1 MVPFGKELLRAA
13 WLPPGKTSQLLSE
26 APSDFVSLSLC
37 FFRLWRFLHVL
48 SQFLPFR
55 LD

>member
-26 APSDFVSLSLC
+26 APSAFC
-37 FFRLWRFLHVL
+37 
-48 SQFLPFR
+48 
-55 LD
+55 